1 MAPRDWRWI
10 VGGAGKALIALGLLM
25 FGFVGYQLWG
35 TGIETELA
43 QQRLE
48 DDFDE
53 LLAAVDADE
62 FTSVAAARSIDPT
75 TGATSTPERPD
86 PAAQSNEADEAV
98 DIADPDN
105 PELATVAI
113 DATAPAIAAA
123 VPVTEQRF
131 PALTNG
137 SALAKLEIPAIGVD
151 DIVVAGIDVSD
162 LKKGPGHFPD
172 TPLPGQLGNVAIAGH
187 RTTYGAPFFDVDQL
201 VPGDEMIVTTLDGRY
216 VYEVTGTQ
224 IVSPSDYEV
233 ISTSDP
239 TRAQLTLVSC
249 DPKFTALNRI
259 IVQATLDVERSGAVG
274 APLLNYGR
282 ETPTSPTVAQSERT
296 AVESP
301 AEVVDDDDSA
311 AGPADADPLDEAVS
325 DRPQSGAVD
334 GGDSTGSLLD
344 RSTSATPEPTADT
357 ADGLAEA
364 FGQGWFSDPSAN
376 AHVGAWGLLL
386 SIVSLAAWWL
396 SRRFGRNLVGAAAG
410 IGPFILVLYFF
421 YQNVNRLLP
430 PGL

>member
-1 MAPRDWRWI
+1 M
-10 VGGAGKALIALGLLM
+10 LIALGLLM

-75 TGATSTPERPD
+75 LAATSTPEQPD
-86 PAAQSNEADEAV
+86 PAEQSNEADDAV
-98 DIADPDN
+98 DIADPGD
-105 PELATVAI
+105 P
-113 DATAPAIAAA
+113 ATATAQIEATTPAAPVA
-123 VPVTEQRF
+123 VPVAEQTF

-187 RTTYGAPFFDVDQL
+187 RTTYGAPFFDVDEL

-233 ISTSDP
+233 VTTSDP

-249 DPKFTALNRI
+249 DPKFTARNRI
-259 IVQATLDVERSGAVG
+259 IVQAALDVERSGAVG

-282 ETPTSPTVAQSERT
+282 EAPTAPSAAQPEQT
-296 AVESP
+296 AIDP
-301 AEVVDDDDSA
+301 LAEVIVDDEPTA
-311 AGPADADPLDEAVS
+311 IPAD
-325 DRPQSGAVD
+325 SGPTANVIEGSTTETA
-334 GGDSTGSLLD
+334 GGIDSTGSLLD
-344 RSTSATPEPTADT
+344 RSTTATPDSAPATDAV
-357 ADGLAEA
+357 DGLAEA
-364 FGQGWFSDPSAN
+364 FGQGWFSDPAAN
-376 AHVGAWGLLL
+376 GHVGAWGLLL
-386 SIVSLAAWWL
+386 STVSLAAWWL
-396 SRRFGRNLVGAAAG
+396 SRRFGRNLIGAAAG
-410 IGPFILVLYFF
+410 IGPFMLVLYFF

>member
-1 MAPRDWRWI
+1 
-10 VGGAGKALIALGLLM
+10 M

-43 QQRLE
+43 QRRLE
-48 DDFDE
+48 DDFDQMLE
-53 LLAAVDADE
+53 AVDADQ
-62 FTSVAAARSIDPT
+62 FTSVPAVQSSDPT
-75 TGATSTPERPD
+75 PAATRPPAQPDIVAAGVDEGADVADLSD
-86 PAAQSNEADEAV
+86 PA
-98 DIADPDN
+98 
-105 PELATVAI
+105 T
-113 DATAPAIAAA
+113 ATAQFEATTPAAPVA
-123 VPVTEQRF
+123 VPVAEQTL

-151 DIVVAGIDVSD
+151 DIVVAGIGVSD

-187 RTTYGAPFFDVDQL
+187 RTTYGAPFFDVDRL
-201 VPGDEMIVTTLDGRY
+201 VPGDEMIVTTLDGQY

-224 IVSPSDYEV
+224 IVSPSAYEV
-233 ISTSDP
+233 VTTSDP

-259 IVQATLDVERSGAVG
+259 IVQATLDVERSGAIG

-282 ETPTSPTVAQSERT
+282 EAPTATPATQPPPAAIDPVAEAIFSDEPV
-296 AVESP
+296 AIPADSDPIGEAAIESP
-301 AEVVDDDDSA
+301 ATDT
-311 AGPADADPLDEAVS
+311 AGGS
-325 DRPQSGAVD
+325 Y
-334 GGDSTGSLLD
+334 STGSLLD
-344 RSTSATPEPTADT
+344 SSMTETLEAAPATAAVDE
-357 ADGLAEA
+357 LAEA
-364 FGQGWFSDPSAN
+364 FGQGWFSDPAAN

-386 SIVSLAAWWL
+386 SAVSLAAWWL
-396 SRRFGRNLVGAAAG
+396 SRRFGRNLIGAAAG